1 MKLKATVFSVR
12 GIILTAITDEAQE
25 LSYID
30 KSLQNIGWKSCHKE
44 FFYEVASV
52 ALPFCSL
59 KAFPRVKYTKSC
71 CKKKCL
77 DQEIIIL
84 MYQR

>member
-25 LSYID
+25 LSYIV

-44 FFYEVASV
+44 F
-52 ALPFCSL
+52 L
-59 KAFPRVKYTKSC
+59 
-71 CKKKCL
+71 
-77 DQEIIIL
+77 
-84 MYQR
+84 